1 MSVNT
6 RGELH
11 RYAWQCCL
19 GILALV
25 WVHNPAAAQTL
36 QWARQFASTSDAA
49 FQIAA
54 DSSGVYIAGM
64 TRRALPGQTQVN
76 MQGDGFL
83 RKYDPAGKELWT
95 REFAPNNL
103 VFAANSV
110 AVDSTGVYVVGRTG
124 AAGARDQ
131 VGGGSLAVVMKF
143 DTNGNLLWTHQ
154 TTASSTAGETA
165 NGVALNGGAVYV
177 VGQTED
183 SRTHNNYAYLRKLDS
198 AGTELWTSQVSPAA
212 IVDSTIPFGVAADAS
227 GAYVVGQ
234 TAVLLNT
241 GQPTFPPQEL
251 FIRKFDPNGNAQWTN
266 QFGTPGGSD
275 HAYAVSVSASG
286 VYVVG
291 TTPGL
296 LGIQTLPTFDYDAYV
311 RKYDSSGNLQWTQQ
325 FGTIDREEAFGAVAD
340 NAGVYVVGYT
350 RSVLGSASL
359 GGEDAFLRR
368 FDSNGNALWTIQTGS
383 VDDDYAFGVATD
395 AGGIYI
401 GGYTDRN
408 TLPKTLEQPVGVTNV
423 ADSFL
428 YKYSPPAPGGPVV
441 SAGGIV
447 NNASYAANPA
457 PVAPGSIAAI
467 FGTGLNNG
475 TQVLSSAFGPDG
487 KLVTTLGGASA
498 TVGGISAPMFYS
510 TSGQLGVQIP
520 VELAGTSASVLV
532 TVGGLTSQP
541 QTVNLAP
548 AKPGLFTVSQDG
560 RGAAVCM
567 HTDGVTPVTASKPAN
582 PNEVIILYGTGFGPV
597 TPPLLT
603 GVPATLNQ
611 TATPAV
617 TIDGLSAQVQFSGIA
632 PGFVGLNQIN
642 VVVPG
647 LARTNA
653 ADPVVLSIGGVPA
666 NTVTLPVGPPN

>member
-1 MSVNT
+1 M
-6 RGELH
+6 
-11 RYAWQCCL
+11 
-19 GILALV
+19 LALV

-36 QWARQFASTSDAA
+36 QWARQFAASKPDAT
-49 FQIAA
+49 FSIAA
-54 DSSGVYIAGM
+54 DSSGAYVVGL
-64 TRRALPGQTQVN
+64 TRGGLPGQTVVN
-76 MQGDGFL
+76 IQQDAFV

-95 REFAPNNL
+95 REFAVNGRPA
-103 VFAANSV
+103 AANGV
-110 AVDSTGVYVVGRTG
+110 AVDASGVYVVGRSELGNRQDEAPTT
-124 AAGARDQ
+124 
-131 VGGGSLAVVMKF
+131 LAVVNKF
-143 DTNGNLLWTHQ
+143 DANGNLLWTHL
-154 TTASSTAGETA
+154 TGGLSGESA
-165 NGVALNGGAVYV
+165 VGVALNGGGVYV
-177 VGQTED
+177 AGSMVSPTAHYQGM
-183 SRTHNNYAYLRKLDS
+183 YLRKLDPT
-198 AGTELWTSQVSPAA
+198 GKELWTSEF
-212 IVDSTIPFGVAADAS
+212 DSGRNGDTAYGVAADAT
-227 GAYVVGQ
+227 GAYVVGWAQ
-234 TAVLLNT
+234 GSLT
-241 GQPTFPPQEL
+241 GQAVPLTQDL
-251 FIRKFDPNGNAQWTN
+251 FIRKFDSNGNALWTD
-266 QFGTPGGSD
+266 QFGTGSSEG
-275 HAYAVSVSASG
+275 AYAVSVGASS

-291 TTPGL
+291 TTQGL
-296 LGIQTLPTFDYDAYV
+296 LGVQTLPTFAFDAFVRRYDT
-311 RKYDSSGNLQWTQQ
+311 SGNLQWTRQ
-325 FGTIDREEAFGAVAD
+325 FGTIDNEVAYGALAD
-340 NAGVYVVGYT
+340 DSGVYVAGYT
-350 RSVLGSASL
+350 RSVVGAASL

-368 FDSNGNALWTIQTGS
+368 YDSNGNALWTIQTGS
-383 VDDDYAFGVATD
+383 VNDDYAYGVATD
-395 AGGIYI
+395 AAGIYI
-401 GGYTDRN
+401 AGYTDRN
-408 TLPKTLEQPVGVTNV
+408 TIPESLTNS

-428 YKYSPPAPGGPVV
+428 YRYSPPPPAGPVV

-475 TQVLSSAFGPDG
+475 SQVLSSAFGPDG
-487 KLVTTLGGASA
+487 KLVTTLGGASV
-498 TVGGISAPMFYS
+498 TVGGIPAPMFYS

-520 VELAGTSASVLV
+520 VEITGTSAAVQV

-548 AKPGLFTVSQDG
+548 VKPGLFTVSQDG

-611 TATPAV
+611 TVTPTV

-653 ADPVVLSIGGVPA
+653 ADPLVVSVNAVPA
-666 NTVTLPVGPPN
+666 NPVTLPVGPPQ